1 MHRTGWIDQ
10 SKGYL
15 KYCAAKSKLR
25 KFSELTASSFNRKP
39 SRIPVAM
46 RCRMYLLIISGAKLV
61 QDALGKLL
69 MSHVQ
74 PRQQYCFVELGAGKG
89 TNCNCQ
95 SHNTGGLSV
104 FIAEK
109 YPEARKNFNYI
120 LIDRKNSRRKG
131 DVYLKN
137 MNIIFE
143 RHFIDIKD
151 LELNLL
157 IPRDCDRVVFT
168 GKHLCG
174 AATCL
179 SLTAIQKLAQIR
191 PSL

>member
-1 MHRTGWIDQ
+1 M
-10 SKGYL
+10 
-15 KYCAAKSKLR
+15 
-25 KFSELTASSFNRKP
+25 
-39 SRIPVAM
+39 
-46 RCRMYLLIISGAKLV
+46 

-74 PRQQYCFVELGAGKG
+74 PHQQYCLVELGAGKG
-89 TNCNCQ
+89 KICNCQ
-95 SHNTGGLSV
+95 SQIIGGLSV

-109 YPEARKNFNYI
+109 YAEARKNFNYV

-137 MNIIFE
+137 MNVIFE

-151 LELNLL
+151 LELDLL
-157 IPRDCDRVVFT
+157 IPRECDRVIFT

-179 SLTAIQKLAQIR
+179 SLTAIQRLAQVR
-191 PSL
+191 PNL